1 MTTGTTTTGMTT
13 TAMMTMTDSAKSDP
27 GLVRRLVV
35 PFMVTAASLAV
46 LLFIMGGAVKPATS
60 TPPSTAGSAPQTTVA
75 QPPAAGQPRVSGLDA
90 AVQRVLADSGASQ
103 VVAPAQL
110 RRIPDSVVAVLRAE
124 RTALTVGK

>member
-1 MTTGTTTTGMTT
+1 
-13 TAMMTMTDSAKSDP
+13 MTDSAKSGH
-27 GLVRRLVV
+27 GLLRRLVV

-46 LLFIMGGAVKPATS
+46 LLFTVGGAVKPATS

-75 QPPAAGQPRVSGLDA
+75 QPSAAGQPRVSGLDA
-90 AVQRVLADSGASQ
+90 AVQRVLAESGASR

-124 RTALTVGK
+124 QTALTVGK